1 MPEHPVARYTEADLS
16 RVIARD
22 YPGRADEVTTILAAY
37 GREPYQTDPLRVR
50 MACLKLALGR
60 TGELRRLVANAC
72 ADYRDVLAWAEYPAY
87 MRARTPAAQESAV
100 ETDWKQLQEWLHARQ
115 RVASP

>member
-1 MPEHPVARYTEADLS
+1 
-16 RVIARD
+16 
-22 YPGRADEVTTILAAY
+22 
-37 GREPYQTDPLRVR
+37 
-50 MACLKLALGR
+50 
-60 TGELRRLVANAC
+60 VANAC